1 MNEFNFQSHP
11 SELCKVICV
20 NNISVYLDLVLL
32 CSHVY
37 SIMISYTIAGKHI
50 TLYDNNGKR
59 IQSHLLPISVVKI
72 SYYQSYN
79 TIYFNSTN

>member
-1 MNEFNFQSHP
+1 MNVFSFHNHP

-20 NNISVYLDLVLL
+20 NNISIYLDMVFL

-37 SIMISYTIAGKHI
+37 SIMISYTTTGKYI
-50 TLYDNNGKR
+50 NLYDNNGKR
-59 IQSHLLPISVVKI
+59 IHSHLLPITVVKI

-79 TIYFNSTN
+79 AIYFNSVN